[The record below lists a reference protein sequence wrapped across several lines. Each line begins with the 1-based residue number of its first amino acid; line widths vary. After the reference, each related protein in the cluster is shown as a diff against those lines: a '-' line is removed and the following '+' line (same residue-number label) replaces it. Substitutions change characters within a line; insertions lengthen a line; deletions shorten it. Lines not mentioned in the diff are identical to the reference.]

1 MVLIVGFV
9 LSVVN
14 VDVFGGYFLESNGL
28 SYDDESYPLLSYE
41 NDYRPGL
48 CLFNWFFMAPVAAV
62 MTLGP
67 FFAPMFVIP
76 SAQSVHGPF

>member
-14 VDVFGGYFLESNGL
+14 RAVFGAYFLESDGL
-28 SYDDESYPLLSYE
+28 SYDDESYPLLSYG

-48 CLFNWFFMAPVAAV
+48 GLFNWFVMAPVAVV

-76 SAQSVHGPF
+76 SAQSVRGPF